1 MAAVL
6 PGSAEAA
13 ASRPGGGAAAPA
25 AGEPAGASTWLR
37 PRWWLRLLVLV
48 ALLLLVLWPRP
59 AWGLADVA
67 AAGDGGQLA
76 VASPSLSGAQLTRGA
91 QLFEQHCAGCHV
103 NGGNILRRG
112 KTLKLAALE
121 RYGRADPAVIASIA
135 AAGVGQ
141 MGGYAAVLGE
151 GGPEAVAGW
160 VWQQAQAGWPRG

>member
-1 MAAVL
+1 MPMAAVL
-6 PGSAEAA
+6 PGSAETATSQQDGLRA
-13 ASRPGGGAAAPA
+13 GSSGGGAA
-25 AGEPAGASTWLR
+25 GASAWPR
-37 PRWWLRLLVLV
+37 PRWWLRLLVLA
-48 ALLLLVLWPRP
+48 ALLLLLLWPRP
-59 AWGLADVA
+59 AWGVSDAVP
-67 AAGDGGQLA
+67 AGDGPQ
-76 VASPSLSGAQLTRGA
+76 VARGA

-121 RYGRADPAVIASIA
+121 RYGRADPAVIATIA

-141 MGGYAAVLGE
+141 MGGYAAVLGD

>member
-6 PGSAEAA
+6 PGSAET
-13 ASRPGGGAAAPA
+13 A
-25 AGEPAGASTWLR
+25 AGIGASAGLR
-37 PRWWLRLLVLV
+37 PRWWLRLLVLG

-59 AWGLADVA
+59 AWGLSEMA
-67 AAGDGGQLA
+67 
-76 VASPSLSGAQLTRGA
+76 RGA

-121 RYGRADPAVIASIA
+121 RYGRADPAVIATIA

-141 MGGYAAVLGE
+141 MGGYAAVLGD
-151 GGPEAVAGW
+151 GGPEAVASW
-160 VWQQAQAGWPRG
+160 VWQQAQTGWPRG

>member
-6 PGSAEAA
+6 PGSAET
-13 ASRPGGGAAAPA
+13 A
-25 AGEPAGASTWLR
+25 AGAGASAGLR
-37 PRWWLRLLVLV
+37 PRWWLRLLVLA

-59 AWGLADVA
+59 AWGASEAVQAGAGLPPA
-67 AAGDGGQLA
+67 AASELA
-76 VASPSLSGAQLTRGA
+76 RGA
-91 QLFEQHCAGCHV
+91 QLFEQHCVGCHV

-121 RYGRADPAVIASIA
+121 RYDRADPAVIATIA

-151 GGPEAVAGW
+151 GGPEAVASW

>member
-6 PGSAEAA
+6 PGSAET
-13 ASRPGGGAAAPA
+13 A
-25 AGEPAGASTWLR
+25 AGVGASAGLR

-59 AWGLADVA
+59 AWGLSEMA
-67 AAGDGGQLA
+67 
-76 VASPSLSGAQLTRGA
+76 RGA
-91 QLFEQHCAGCHV
+91 RLFEQHCAGCHV

-121 RYGRADPAVIASIA
+121 RYGRADPAVIATIA

-141 MGGYAAVLGE
+141 MGGYAAVLGD
-151 GGPEAVAGW
+151 GGPEAVASW
-160 VWQQAQAGWPRG
+160 VWQQATAGWPRG